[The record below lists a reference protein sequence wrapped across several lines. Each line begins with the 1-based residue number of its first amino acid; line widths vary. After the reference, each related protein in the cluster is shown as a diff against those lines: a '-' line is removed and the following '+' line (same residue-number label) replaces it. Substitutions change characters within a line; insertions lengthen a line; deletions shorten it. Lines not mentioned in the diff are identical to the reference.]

1 MRVGA
6 KSPRARGNALPIRF
20 GYNGSDLVPVREDAV
35 FEPTLQ
41 DLKLV
46 QAYLAREIKRL
57 QARHEVITRRI
68 AGR

>member
-1 MRVGA
+1 MRMGDWKGDGPARKPARKLVRSNGA
-6 KSPRARGNALPIRF
+6 PRLR
-20 GYNGSDLVPVREDAV
+20 VRSRTQ
-35 FEPTLQ
+35 PTAQ

-57 QARHEVITRRI
+57 QARHEAITRRI

>member
-1 MRVGA
+1 MRMGDWKGGGPARKPSRKLVRSNGA
-6 KSPRARGNALPIRF
+6 ARLR
-20 GYNGSDLVPVREDAV
+20 VRSSTK
-35 FEPTLQ
+35 PTAQ

-57 QARHEVITRRI
+57 QARHAVITRRI

>member
-1 MRVGA
+1 MRMGDWQGDGPTRKPTRSLVSSNGA
-6 KSPRARGNALPIRF
+6 ARLR
-20 GYNGSDLVPVREDAV
+20 VRSSTK
-35 FEPTLQ
+35 PTAQ

-57 QARHEVITRRI
+57 QTRHAVITRRI